1 MAQAITRVL
10 YMGQDIKQSI
20 DQWRFHH
27 QLYPNEFQ
35 YEKGMNEDLLTNLN
49 ETFGHEIL
57 PIPNRRCILSAVS
70 KDSNGLYSN
79 TDYRKGG
86 SIDGE

>member
-10 YMGQDIKQSI
+10 YMNQDIKQAI

-27 QLYPNEFQ
+27 QLYPNQFQ
-35 YEKGMNEDLLTNLN
+35 YELGMNQDLLDRLN
-49 ETFGHEIL
+49 KTYDHEIM
-57 PIPNRRCILSAVS
+57 PIPNRRCILSAVA
-70 KDSNGLYSN
+70 KDENGLTSN

>member
-1 MAQAITRVL
+1 MAQAITRIL
-10 YMGQDIKQSI
+10 YMNENIKTAI

-35 YEKGMNEDLLTNLN
+35 YELGMNQDLLDRLN
-49 ETFGHEIL
+49 QTYDHEIL

-70 KDSNGLYSN
+70 KDQNGLYSN